1 MSEKRVPRVLR
12 VMVEGPAAKVQEEII
27 LLENRRP
34 HDWAVE
40 METEEVEEDGEA

>member
-1 MSEKRVPRVLR
+1 MSEKNVTRTVL
-12 VMVEGPAAKVQEEII
+12 VHVTGPAAKVQEEII
-27 LLENRRP
+27 LMENRRP